1 MGCRMTKKSSS
12 KKKDA
17 ENKNNSN
24 RLHPPDLDALKRK
37 DLQKLCKA
45 FHLKANGKVYTVH
58 VRL

>member
-1 MGCRMTKKSSS
+1 MTKKSSS